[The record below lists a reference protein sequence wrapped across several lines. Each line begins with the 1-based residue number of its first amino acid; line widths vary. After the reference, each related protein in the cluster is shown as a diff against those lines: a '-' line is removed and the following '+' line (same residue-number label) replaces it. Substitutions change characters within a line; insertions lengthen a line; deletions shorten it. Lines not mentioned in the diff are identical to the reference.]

1 MGGVLM
7 EKKFSLKN
15 GVSRTNKASIFIVSL
30 IDILFVLASILQ
42 LSTGIDSKAGVIFFM
57 ALTIITFLLNLFFY
71 KKDSSSP
78 KLKYIILIG
87 FFIVYTFALFN
98 TEQTIVFVDIIAVL
112 ILCFL
117 YFDLKLIITIG
128 SATVIVNILKV
139 LYFIFVKGISDSS
152 TLYDYSIQV
161 LTMII
166 IAIALYMATKISND
180 LNNEKLISIEEGR
193 KKQEAIM
200 LDVLKIA
207 GVLEHDSTQ
216 VFEIISELQNSSDTV
231 NNAVTNITT
240 AMESTVSNVQA
251 QHLLTQNIQ
260 NVISET
266 SETAKNA
273 TSVSSE
279 TIVAMNDGVKIVK
292 ELIEKSTIVNENSK
306 SVEKSMIQLKDNT
319 SKIQSITKVITGIS
333 NQTNIL
339 SLNASIESARAG
351 EAGKGFAVVANEIR
365 NLATQSG
372 DSAEEIT
379 TIVKTLQEMVDNCVA
394 EVDKLRNVNK
404 EQNELITNT
413 ESIFNDTILKMNNVN
428 DNVTLVFDKINAIL
442 SHNNEIVDSIQE
454 ISTYS
459 EETMAGLEETTA
471 ITNENNDRAT
481 QTKLL
486 AQELLQTSNEMK
498 KYI

>member
-1 MGGVLM
+1 M
-7 EKKFSLKN
+7 KKNFIFKD

-30 IDILFVLASILQ
+30 IDLLFVLASILQ
-42 LSTGIDSKAGVIFFM
+42 LNAGIDSKANIIFFM
-57 ALTIITFLLNLFFY
+57 ALTIITFILNLFFY

-87 FFIVYTFALFN
+87 FFILYTFVLFN
-98 TEQTIVFVDIIAVL
+98 SEQTIVFVDIIAVL

-128 SATVIVNILKV
+128 IATVIVNILKV
-139 LYFIFVKGISDSS
+139 LYFILVKGISDSS
-152 TLYDYSIQV
+152 TLYEYSIQV
-161 LTMII
+161 VTMII
-166 IAIALYMATKISND
+166 VAIALYMATKISND

-193 KKQEAIM
+193 KKQEVI
-200 LDVLKIA
+200 LGDVLKIA
-207 GVLEHDSTQ
+207 AILENDSTK
-216 VFEIISELQNSSDTV
+216 VFEIISELQNSSNTV
-231 NNAVTNITT
+231 NTAVSNITT
-240 AMESTVSNVQA
+240 AMENTVSNVQA

-273 TSVSSE
+273 TSISNE
-279 TIVAMNDGVKIVK
+279 TIVAMNDGVKIVG
-292 ELIEKSTIVNENSK
+292 ELIEKSTIVNENSN
-306 SVEKSMIQLKDNT
+306 SVEKCMIQLKDNT

-379 TIVKTLQEMVDNCVA
+379 TIVKTLQEMVDSCVV
-394 EVDKLRNVNK
+394 EVDKLRNVSK
-404 EQNELITNT
+404 EQNNLITNT
-413 ESIFNDTILKMNNVN
+413 ESIFNDTIFKMNNVN
-428 DNVTLVFDKINAIL
+428 DNVTLVFDKISAIL

-486 AQELLQTSNEMK
+486 AQKLLKTSSDMK